1 MPCDFLRQ
9 RPVDGGPRVVLGT
22 SLQHQMPVAW
32 LSPVQTE
39 AEVPYLPQHE
49 LAGCN
54 SVRPAT
60 HPSV

>member
-1 MPCDFLRQ
+1 MCCDFLRQ
-9 RPVDGGPRVVLGT
+9 RLVDRGPRIVLGA
-22 SLQHQMPVAW
+22 SLWHQVPVAW
-32 LSPVQTE
+32 LSPVWTE